1 VLQIGGFS
9 DIGRLEMRFS
19 RIAAGYSR
27 FDGGISRMESGF
39 GRFEGGFSRLEFR
52 KRQAEMEFGIKD
64 EKST

>member
-27 FDGGISRMESGF
+27 FDGGISRMKSGF
-39 GRFEGGFSRLEFR
+39 GRLEFR
-52 KRQAEMEFGIKD
+52 KRQAELKFDIKD
-64 EKST
+64 